1 LGVNIICEAEITSL
15 RKQGKGFLLS
25 NGKVY
30 DKVVLACG
38 GKAGAKNFG
47 GYELMKDMGITVT
60 KLMPALTK
68 LTVKDNTYTK
78 QLKGIRHKVG
88 LSLYIDGKKAAEEK
102 DFLAEVGKLKKSPDW
117 GIFTL
122 CRLARG

>member
-1 LGVNIICEAEITSL
+1 MLNSFATADDYSSPLFVGDILSRYTPEYTRRFFESMGLYTREDEEGRVYPLSNQATSVLDILRLECQRLGVNIICEAEITSL

-47 GYELMKDMGITVT
+47 G
-60 KLMPALTK
+60 
-68 LTVKDNTYTK
+68 
-78 QLKGIRHKVG
+78 
-88 LSLYIDGKKAAEEK
+88 
-102 DFLAEVGKLKKSPDW
+102 
-117 GIFTL
+117 
-122 CRLARG
+122 